1 MKQELLWMFGLVLLL
16 TSCRSD
22 ALPIVRPTP
31 TALPLASVTAT
42 QTAQAAATEHARTV
56 MEAAA
61 AKVDDWV
68 MNFLPHSGPYAGMS
82 VEFDQEN
89 SRIVIVAN
97 PEALAELIND
107 DLQIGEP
114 ISREYWPLSLLDALA
129 DQDPS
134 VAVELIPGIVLIT
147 DTLQITDPIGQ

>member
-1 MKQELLWMFGLVLLL
+1 MKQELLWMFGLVVLL

-22 ALPIVRPTP
+22 MLPIARPTP
-31 TALPLASVTAT
+31 TEFPPASVTAT
-42 QTAQAAATEHARTV
+42 RAAKAAATEHARTA
-56 MEAAA
+56 MKAAA

-68 MNFLPHSGPYAGMS
+68 MNFLPHSGSYAGMS

-89 SRIVIVAN
+89 SRIVITAN
-97 PEALAELIND
+97 PKALAEIIND

-114 ISREYWPLSLLDALA
+114 IPRAHWPTSLLEALA

-134 VAVELIPGIVLIT
+134 VKVELIPGIVIIT
-147 DTLQITDPIGQ
+147 DTLQITDTVGQ

>member
-1 MKQELLWMFGLVLLL
+1 MKQDLLWMFGLILLL

-22 ALPIVRPTP
+22 TLTLARSTSTTLP
-31 TALPLASVTAT
+31 AASVTGT
-42 QTAQAAATEHARTV
+42 RAAKAVATEHSLTA

-89 SRIVIVAN
+89 SRIVIIAN
-97 PEALAELIND
+97 PKALEEIIND

-114 ISREYWPLSLLDALA
+114 IPREHWPLSLLDELV

-134 VAVELIPGIVLIT
+134 VEVELIPGIVLIT
-147 DTLQITDPIGQ
+147 DTLQITDTVGQ